1 MSDLR
6 SAFSQ
11 FPERAAAELARL
23 ARVRHWH
30 DGEVVLHGGSVVD
43 SVVVVLDGRLRLTAS
58 SLEGEEILFRW
69 FMPGEFVGL
78 SSAVG
83 NLPFLVDARAVG
95 DCRTANIGRSAFL
108 QVLAGDAEA
117 ALSVARQVSQFAHA
131 MTQLVIARSEH
142 TLTARVYSVLQRLA
156 KHNATERTN
165 GEIAL
170 HFSQNDIAMAVGAS
184 RARVNLELHTLE
196 TMGRI
201 HLRYKH
207 IILLDAGR
215 ATGE

>member
-1 MSDLR
+1 
-6 SAFSQ
+6 
-11 FPERAAAELARL
+11 
-23 ARVRHWH
+23 
-30 DGEVVLHGGSVVD
+30 
-43 SVVVVLDGRLRLTAS
+43 VLDGRLRLTAS

-184 RARVNLELHTLE
+184 RARVNLELHKLE